1 MFAEAF
7 ALVLAAQ
14 QIRIPLGKTPPQIER
29 PKAPIEVAGKQWAAT
44 CKDWDDWDKPAPPVR
59 IHGNTY
65 LVGTCGISSVLV
77 TGEEGHVLIDSGTES
92 GADVVVAN
100 IHELGFRLTDI
111 RFILTSHEHH
121 DHVGGVARLVKLTGA
136 TLVTSEPAAKVFA
149 TGTAD
154 PADPQ
159 AGSLDPFP
167 AAPVG
172 RTVKDGDELR
182 LYDMKFTAIATPG
195 HTPGA
200 LSWRWE
206 SCDGGVCR
214 TMVYA
219 DSMTAVSRDGY
230 KFSDHPALIATF
242 RASFARVAAS
252 PCQILLTPHPSG
264 SNMRDR
270 LAGTAPLFDE
280 NACKAYAAKQS
291 ASFDA
296 RLAKETTP

>member
-1 MFAEAF
+1 MSAS
-7 ALVLAAQ
+7 LLLLAAQ
-14 QIRIPLGKTPPQIER
+14 IAIPLGKAPPPVER
-29 PKAPIEVAGKQWAAT
+29 PRAPIEVAGKQWAAT
-44 CKDWDDWDKPAPPVR
+44 CKDWDDWNTPAPPVR

-65 LVGTCGISSVLV
+65 LVGTCGIASILV
-77 TGEEGHVLIDSGTES
+77 TGEEGHVLIDSGTEQ
-92 GADVVVAN
+92 GADVVAAN
-100 IHELGFRLTDI
+100 IRALGFRLTDI

-121 DHVGGVARLVKLTGA
+121 DHVGGIARLLKLTGA
-136 TLVTSEPAAKVFA
+136 SLVTSVPAAKVFT
-149 TGTAD
+149 TGTTD

-159 AGSLDPFP
+159 AGSLAPFP

-230 KFSDHPALIATF
+230 KFADHPDLVATF

-264 SNMRDR
+264 SKMRDR
-270 LAGTAPLFDE
+270 LAGTAPLVDE
-280 NACKAYAAKQS
+280 NACKAYAAQQG
-291 ASFDA
+291 AALDA
-296 RLAKETTP
+296 RLAKEITP